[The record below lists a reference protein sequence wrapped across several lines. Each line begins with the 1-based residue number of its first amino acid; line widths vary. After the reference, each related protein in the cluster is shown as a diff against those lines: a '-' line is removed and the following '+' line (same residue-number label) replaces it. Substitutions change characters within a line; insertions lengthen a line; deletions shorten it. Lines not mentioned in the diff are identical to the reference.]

1 MSPSKTLY
9 TVGHSNHSLEQFLAL
24 LKAHGI
30 VRLIDTRSQP
40 YSRYVPH
47 FNPAELKPSLK
58 AQGIP
63 YQFLGA
69 ELGGRPPE
77 PEYYD
82 TKGHVLYDRVAESD
96 RFLQGLALL
105 EQSASQEKTA
115 IFCSEEHP
123 SHCHRR
129 LLVGRVLYEAGWQI
143 LHIRAEGEVQ
153 TEQELLEEE
162 IARRNPEG
170 QQSLFETEEVTAWR
184 SIQSVSPAK
193 PPKSFSPY

>member
-1 MSPSKTLY
+1 MSPSRTLY
-9 TVGHSNHSLEQFLAL
+9 TIGHSNHTLERFLEL

-30 VRLIDTRSQP
+30 TRLIDTRSQP

-47 FNPAELKPSLK
+47 FNPAELKFPLE
-58 AQGIP
+58 AQGIT
-63 YQFLGA
+63 YQFFGA

-82 TKGHVLYDRVAESD
+82 EKGHVLYDKVANSP
-96 RFLQGLALL
+96 RFKAGLTLL
-105 EQSASQEKTA
+105 EQNASTEKTA

-129 LLVGRVLYEAGWQI
+129 LLVGRVLYEAGWQV
-143 LHIRAEGEVQ
+143 LHIRAEGEVH
-153 TEQELLEEE
+153 TEQELLDEDA
-162 IARRNPEG
+162 ARRNPQG